1 MAVAKEVTL
10 LTGFLGAGKTTLLNC
25 IIAKKAEVRFA
36 VVENEI
42 GAENIDAELIVNT
55 ALPISELQ
63 NGCLCC
69 SLSED
74 IFDVLNQLWDQRES
88 WDHLIIEATGIADPA
103 NIAHPFLTNSNVRKG
118 FLLKRVIC
126 VVDAELVEDQ
136 LREIPESI
144 SQIAFSDIILINKIE
159 QVSPAYIRSLEQL
172 LRRLNPF
179 AVILSKP
186 QTGFNVNTLFT
197 YERFEDDLQARV
209 EPIGASKRFSLV
221 PGKPVEAKS
230 GLMVSSHIRHD
241 HSDIETIVLKY
252 REPFELNHL
261 QHRVNVFL
269 ILQSAGVYR
278 IKGVI
283 HVKGYP
289 DKIILQTVGKS
300 VAVHQG
306 KTWETGEVRESKIVV
321 IGKNLKVEAFDKM
334 FKASLI

>member
-1 MAVAKEVTL
+1 MAGAKEVTL
-10 LTGFLGAGKTTLLNC
+10 LTGFLGAGKTTLLNR
-25 IIAKKAEVRFA
+25 IIAKKTEVRFA
-36 VVENEI
+36 VIENEV

-55 ALPISELQ
+55 AIPISELQ

-74 IFDVLNQLWDQRES
+74 IFEVLNQLWDQRVS

-118 FLLKRVIC
+118 FLLKHVIC

-144 SQIAFSDIILINKIE
+144 CQIAFSDIILINKIE
-159 QVSPAYIRSLEQL
+159 QVSPAYIKSLEQL
-172 LRRLNPF
+172 LRSLNPF

-186 QTGFNVNTLFT
+186 QIGFNVNTLFSF
-197 YERFEDDLQARV
+197 ERFEGDLQTPV
-209 EPIGASKRFSLV
+209 EQNSASKRFSFV
-221 PGKPVEAKS
+221 PGKSVPVKS

-252 REPFELNHL
+252 SEPFDLSHL

-278 IKGVI
+278 IKGVLNI
-283 HVKGYP
+283 KEHPEKM
-289 DKIILQTVGKS
+289 ILQTVGKS
-300 VAVHQG
+300 VAVHPG
-306 KTWETGEVRESKIVV
+306 KVWELGERRESKIVI
-321 IGKNLKVEAFDKM
+321 IGKNLKAEAFDKM